1 MALECL
7 LKRRKTMCVFCLPQI
22 NEAMCGIGVFIE
34 ASQNGLLTI
43 KHVTPDGPAS
53 NMSEVHIYV

>member
-1 MALECL
+1 MMTCTSLGL
-7 LKRRKTMCVFCLPQI
+7 QI

-43 KHVTPDGPAS
+43 KQAS
-53 NMSEVHIYV
+53 IRDIRKNVDSVRSSAF

>member
-1 MALECL
+1 VALECL

-34 ASQNGLLTI
+34 ASKNNVCVLSAT
-43 KHVTPDGPAS
+43 D
-53 NMSEVHIYV
+53 